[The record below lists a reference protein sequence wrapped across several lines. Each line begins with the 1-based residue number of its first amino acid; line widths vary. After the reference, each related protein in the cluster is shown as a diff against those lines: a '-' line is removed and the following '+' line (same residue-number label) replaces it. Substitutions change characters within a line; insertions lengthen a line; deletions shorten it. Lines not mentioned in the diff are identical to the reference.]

1 MSSPD
6 QDPGGRF
13 DAWSELK
20 FAIRELHSMAVALGT
35 ILGADDEQIVQAT
48 WSQESWQAVDLLERV
63 YADIGELSG
72 TYLRCFIADR
82 TGRDPLA

>member
-1 MSSPD
+1 
-6 QDPGGRF
+6 
-13 DAWSELK
+13 
-20 FAIRELHSMAVALGT
+20 MAVALGT

-63 YADIGELSG
+63 YRDIGELSAQ
-72 TYLRCFIADR
+72 YLRCFIADR